1 MPDRRF
7 AARIMIGR
15 EPSTVFAWVADH
27 RNVPRVLEGVS
38 RWEPLGAR
46 DRGQGAR
53 FKVAMRALGI
63 PLETVLVLDTWDEPR
78 AIGWRSESGL
88 IAQTGGWRFE
98 PQPGGTQVTLTI
110 CYLPPGGVVGGLL
123 AGQVDSLVRGRLQAA
138 LERMKDILESTP
150 GPERGAA
157 PTG

>member
-7 AARIMIGR
+7 SARIMIAR
-15 EPSTVFAWVADH
+15 EPSRVFAWVADH

-53 FKVAMRALGI
+53 FKVAMRALGM
-63 PLETVLVLDTWDEPR
+63 PLENVLVLDTWDEPR
-78 AIGWRSESGL
+78 AIGWRSEAGL
-88 IAQTGGWRFE
+88 IAQTGGWLFE
-98 PQPGGTQVTLTI
+98 PQAEGTRVTLTI
-110 CYLPPGGVVGGLL
+110 CYQPPGGVVGDLL
-123 AGQVDSLVRGRLQAA
+123 AGQVDRLVRGRLQAA

-150 GPERGAA
+150 EPDRGPA
-157 PTG
+157 PVD

>member
-7 AARIMIGR
+7 SARIKIGR
-15 EPSTVFAWVADH
+15 EPGRVFAWVADH
-27 RNVPRVLEGVS
+27 RNVPGVLEGVN

-53 FKVAMRALGI
+53 FRVAMRALGI
-63 PLETVLVLDTWDEPR
+63 PLENVLVLDTWDEPR

-88 IAQTGGWRFE
+88 IAQTGGWLFE
-98 PQPGGTQVTLTI
+98 PQPGGTRVTLTI
-110 CYLPPGGVVGGLL
+110 CYRPPGGVVGGLL

-150 GPERGAA
+150 EPGCGAA
-157 PTG
+157 PAG